1 MSDINARKLSLAIL
15 REWEESSKF
24 IDSVIERKCQATGL
38 NGRDRAYVQ
47 NLTLGVIRNLSLLD
61 DFVEKLRKGKISSET
76 RRLLY
81 LGIFQVLLMRTP
93 DHAAV
98 NETVNLTKGKTRGLV
113 NAILR
118 RCVREKEVF
127 LRDLDLFHPSD
138 RFSIPDH
145 IYSKWENQFG
155 EKTAALIAAHSNK
168 PAKVTVRS
176 NPLLGG
182 LTKKDLSEVNA
193 TQIDGYE
200 DFFEVQKL
208 PLEALNSGRC
218 YAQDPST
225 SIAPCLL
232 NPQSTDVVL
241 DACASPG
248 GKTAII
254 AAKMSNQ
261 GKIIAADVD
270 GPRSDRLNQNLERL
284 GIENTEVISGDLRDE
299 ENKLKNKKLLFDK
312 ILLDVPCSNSG
323 VFRRRPDAKWRLLP
337 NSTKDMTKLQLHLVN
352 SILPLLK
359 KGGHLVYS
367 TCSIDEEE
375 NTGVISTLLETH
387 NYLKKLDEVQLLPS
401 ENNDGAY
408 AALLG

>member
-1 MSDINARKLSLAIL
+1 MLDINARKISLSIL

-24 IDSVIERKCQATGL
+24 IDFVIERKCQSVGL

-127 LRDLDLFHPSD
+127 LRDLDSLHPSD

-155 EKTAALIAAHSNK
+155 EKNAALIAAYSNN

-182 LTKKDLSEVNA
+182 LTNEDLSEVNA
-193 TQIDGYE
+193 TQINDYD

-208 PLEALNSGRC
+208 PMEALNSGRC
-218 YAQDPST
+218 YVQDPST
-225 SIAPCLL
+225 SIAPNLL
-232 NPQSTDVVL
+232 NPQSTHTVL

-254 AAKMSNQ
+254 SAKMSNQ
-261 GKIIAADVD
+261 GKIIAADVE
-270 GPRSDRLNQNLERL
+270 GPRSDRLIQNLERL
-284 GIENTEVISGDLRDE
+284 GIGNTKIIRCDLRDE
-299 ENKLKNKKLLFDK
+299 ENRLKDEKLLFDK
-312 ILLDVPCSNSG
+312 ILLDVPCTNSG

-337 NSTKDMTKLQLHLVN
+337 HSTADMTKLQLHLIN

-367 TCSIDEEE
+367 TCSIDAEE
-375 NTGVISTLLETH
+375 NTGVVSKLLETH

-408 AALLG
+408 AALIG

>member
-1 MSDINARKLSLAIL
+1 MSDINARKISLSIL

-24 IDSVIERKCQATGL
+24 IDSVIERKCQSVGL

-127 LRDLDLFHPSD
+127 SRDLDSLHPSD

-155 EKTAALIAAHSNK
+155 EKNAALIAAHSNN

-176 NPLLGG
+176 NSLLGG
-182 LTKKDLSEVNA
+182 LTNEDLSEVNA
-193 TQIDGYE
+193 TQIDDYD

-208 PLEALNSGRC
+208 PMEALNSGRC
-218 YAQDPST
+218 YVQDPST
-225 SIAPCLL
+225 SIAPNLL
-232 NPQSTDVVL
+232 NPQSTHTIL

-254 AAKMSNQ
+254 SAKMSNQ
-261 GKIIAADVD
+261 GKIIAADVE
-270 GPRSDRLNQNLERL
+270 GPRSARLIQNLERL
-284 GIENTEVISGDLRDE
+284 GIRNTKIIRCDLRDE
-299 ENKLKNKKLLFDK
+299 ENRLKDEKLLFDK
-312 ILLDVPCSNSG
+312 ILLDVPCTNSG

-337 NSTKDMTKLQLHLVN
+337 HSTADMTKLQLHLIN

-367 TCSIDEEE
+367 TCSIDAEE
-375 NTGVISTLLETH
+375 NTRVVSKLLETH

-408 AALLG
+408 AALIG

>member
-1 MSDINARKLSLAIL
+1 MSDINTRKISLSIL

-24 IDSVIERKCQATGL
+24 IDSVIERKCQSVGL

-61 DFVEKLRKGKISSET
+61 DFIEKLRKGKISSET

-127 LRDLDLFHPSD
+127 LRDLDSLHPSD

-155 EKTAALIAAHSNK
+155 EKNAALIASHSNN

-176 NPLLGG
+176 NSLLGG
-182 LTKKDLSEVNA
+182 LTNEDLSEVNA
-193 TQIDGYE
+193 TQINDYD

-208 PLEALNSGRC
+208 PMEALNSGRC
-218 YAQDPST
+218 YVQDPST
-225 SIAPCLL
+225 SIAPNLL
-232 NPQSTDVVL
+232 NPQSTHTVL

-261 GKIIAADVD
+261 GKIIAADVE
-270 GPRSDRLNQNLERL
+270 GPRSDRLIQNLERL
-284 GIENTEVISGDLRDE
+284 GIRNTKIIRCDLRDE
-299 ENKLKNKKLLFDK
+299 ENRLKDEKLLFDK
-312 ILLDVPCSNSG
+312 ILLDVPCTNSG

-337 NSTKDMTKLQLHLVN
+337 HSTADMTKLQLHLIN

-367 TCSIDEEE
+367 TCSIDAEE
-375 NTGVISTLLETH
+375 NTGVVSKLLETH

-408 AALLG
+408 AALIG

>member
-145 IYSKWENQFG
+145 IYSTTF
-155 EKTAALIAAHSNK
+155 
-168 PAKVTVRS
+168 
-176 NPLLGG
+176 
-182 LTKKDLSEVNA
+182 
-193 TQIDGYE
+193 
-200 DFFEVQKL
+200 
-208 PLEALNSGRC
+208 LN
-218 YAQDPST
+218 
-225 SIAPCLL
+225 
-232 NPQSTDVVL
+232 
-241 DACASPG
+241 
-248 GKTAII
+248 
-254 AAKMSNQ
+254 
-261 GKIIAADVD
+261 
-270 GPRSDRLNQNLERL
+270 
-284 GIENTEVISGDLRDE
+284 
-299 ENKLKNKKLLFDK
+299 
-312 ILLDVPCSNSG
+312 
-323 VFRRRPDAKWRLLP
+323 
-337 NSTKDMTKLQLHLVN
+337 
-352 SILPLLK
+352 
-359 KGGHLVYS
+359 
-367 TCSIDEEE
+367 
-375 NTGVISTLLETH
+375 
-387 NYLKKLDEVQLLPS
+387 
-401 ENNDGAY
+401 
-408 AALLG
+408 